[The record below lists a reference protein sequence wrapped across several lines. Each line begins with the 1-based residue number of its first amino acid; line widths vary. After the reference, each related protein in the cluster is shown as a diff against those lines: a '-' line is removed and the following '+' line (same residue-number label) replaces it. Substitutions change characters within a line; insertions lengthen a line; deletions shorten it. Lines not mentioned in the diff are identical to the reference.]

1 MDTLLCLLKRFRKLL
16 DLASR
21 KKFVSKE
28 VRKAKEG
35 GVKISAKNAAEA
47 AATLS
52 HVPTFSYGIPRD
64 SVTIDHTTHVTDNVG
79 GIEHGRNTLNTR
91 GT

>member
-52 HVPTFSYGIPRD
+52 HVPTFSYEEVLSLLLLRFALSLCFSLQQHESSSGK
-64 SVTIDHTTHVTDNVG
+64 N
-79 GIEHGRNTLNTR
+79 
-91 GT
+91 